1 MESVELEIVGELLD
15 LVDEVLGRV
24 DDLGPVGLS
33 VAKKIRRDDPV
44 RAFEVSEL
52 VIPETMADGS
62 VMDEHNWLAIS
73 AVDEAQPIAAEE
85 HGVHGAFPSH
95 DARYSIASDTD
106 LYRVRAM
113 TPERIRRRPRAET
126 RRDLLDAATRVFAR
140 EGFRG
145 TSVEAVSE
153 EAGYSRGALYS
164 NFKSKEDLF
173 LALWEERIERRRR
186 ELREVMRRAGD
197 PASGL
202 SPVSANVMEALDRER
217 DWFLLYFEFVLHATR
232 DREFAQRFERVR
244 EQGLAEL
251 ATGIADGLEN
261 AGLKSSVAASDIALA
276 LKALSYGLAIER
288 LANEGAVPKDLC
300 GRVVELIFR
309 GIRAELE

>member
-1 MESVELEIVGELLD
+1 
-15 LVDEVLGRV
+15 
-24 DDLGPVGLS
+24 
-33 VAKKIRRDDPV
+33 
-44 RAFEVSEL
+44 
-52 VIPETMADGS
+52 
-62 VMDEHNWLAIS
+62 
-73 AVDEAQPIAAEE
+73 
-85 HGVHGAFPSH
+85 
-95 DARYSIASDTD
+95 
-106 LYRVRAM
+106 M
-113 TPERIRRRPRAET
+113 TPERTRRRPRAET
-126 RRDLLDAATRVFAR
+126 RRDLLDAAARVFAR
-140 EGFRG
+140 KGFRG

-153 EAGYSRGALYS
+153 DAGYSRGALYS

-217 DWFLLYFEFVLHATR
+217 DWFLLYFEFVLHAAR
-232 DREFAQRFERVR
+232 DQEFAQRFERVR

-288 LANEGAVPKDLC
+288 LANEGAVPKDLF

>member
-1 MESVELEIVGELLD
+1 
-15 LVDEVLGRV
+15 
-24 DDLGPVGLS
+24 
-33 VAKKIRRDDPV
+33 
-44 RAFEVSEL
+44 
-52 VIPETMADGS
+52 
-62 VMDEHNWLAIS
+62 
-73 AVDEAQPIAAEE
+73 
-85 HGVHGAFPSH
+85 
-95 DARYSIASDTD
+95 
-106 LYRVRAM
+106 M
-113 TPERIRRRPRAET
+113 TPERIQRRPRAET
-126 RRDLLDAATRVFAR
+126 RRDLLDAAARVFAR

-153 EAGYSRGALYS
+153 DAGYSRGALYS
-164 NFKSKEDLF
+164 NFTSKEDLF

-217 DWFLLYFEFVLHATR
+217 DWFLLYFEFVLHAAR
-232 DREFAQRFERVR
+232 DQEFAQRFERVR

-251 ATGIADGLEN
+251 ATGIADGLEK
-261 AGLKSSVAASDIALA
+261 AGLKSSVAAADIALA

-288 LANEGAVPKDLC
+288 LANERAVPSELF

-309 GIRAELE
+309 GIRAERE